1 MKKSKLHLF
10 LASCLLIFGLLQ
22 SAFAQNRTVT
32 GKVTSDKGEPVVGAT
47 VTATNSGIPGATKS
61 AVTNSNG
68 EFSIQV
74 ALHDALT
81 VTSVGYESRQISIGA
96 QNSIALTLASR
107 SGAMDVVVVVGYG
120 VQNRRDVTGSITKI
134 DNKVLSALPVSSFD
148 AALQGRAS
156 GVQVTQSTGMAGAGT
171 QIRVRGTG
179 SITAGG
185 EPLYVID
192 GIPIASN
199 SGQTVGA
206 SNTNPL
212 ASINPA
218 DIESIEILKDASST
232 AIYGSR
238 GANGVVLITTKRG
251 KRGGPQISFSSRVAT
266 SNITRK
272 PMLLNTE
279 QFVALYKE
287 AVAMDYKFNPA
298 GAPATKVLPGGLS
311 DADALKTN
319 TDWQDATTHTGL
331 STFNDIAVSMGS
343 KKFRSYIGLS
353 HTRENSFLIND
364 VFKRYSGR
372 VNLDYTPFNSLKLGT
387 NLSYTYT
394 DQNYIPVGYDGGYGR
409 AISNAVPYF
418 PVYRADTLYR
428 FPVSS
433 NPVAEIYNKTRKS
446 KNQRAFASVFADLT
460 ILKNLS
466 LRVEGT
472 LDYSDN
478 RLYQLTTRVLS
489 NNPPS
494 NRNTSYLS
502 NRNGKAFFNY
512 DLKVKDI
519 HRFKFLLGGE
529 MLKYGSNTNTQSV
542 IFVPGAE
549 DWLFNNPVLPPD
561 SIPSPANPNLKIA
574 NPNNTRSKGAPSE
587 YSFMSYYSRI
597 NYALKDRYLLTATFR
612 RDGSS
617 RFGVNNKFGTFPAV
631 SAGWI
636 VTDEAFLKKVRA
648 LSYLKLKAGY
658 GKTGNAEIG
667 NYAQWGTTNT
677 NITQQYVGQAFYTIS
692 GLANPDLR
700 WETTKT
706 YDLGLEYGF
715 NKNRITGEVAFY
727 VKDASDL
734 FLNVRTSTSTGY
746 GSVLGNYGKVRNK
759 GIEFSIS
766 SKNIT
771 GKNFTWTTDFN
782 VARNVNKVL
791 DIGTTSPDA
800 LGGNGDTRVIV
811 GKPIGSNYLVKTLY
825 IDPADGAPVYEQLDP
840 VTKKAGGTTKV
851 YNSQRDRQIVGTPYP
866 DFFGGIDNRFTWNNI
881 DFGFTG
887 TYQVG
892 GNIYD
897 DAEKF
902 QLNNIGDWNPKA
914 DVLARW
920 QKPGDITTIPRLTLG
935 LGGIERTRNTTE
947 FLHSASYFRM
957 KVISLGYRI
966 PQNLTRKLHISNA
979 RLGLS
984 AGNVFTLSDYK
995 GDPEIFRDATSSQQ
1009 RNISP
1014 NVTYLTPPQ
1023 SRTYT
1028 LNLNLNF

>member
-1 MKKSKLHLF
+1 MRKCTLHRSLTV
-10 LASCLLIFGLLQ
+10 CLLMFGLLQ
-22 SAFAQNRTVT
+22 FVFAQNRTVT
-32 GKVTSDKGEPVVGAT
+32 GKVTNDRGEPVAGAS
-47 VTATNSGIPGATKS
+47 VAATSSNSPGATKY
-61 AVTNSNG
+61 AITNSNG

-74 ALHDALT
+74 SQNDALT
-81 VTSVGYESRQISIGA
+81 VTSVGYEPRQMSISG
-96 QNSIALTLASR
+96 QNNVALTLVSR
-107 SGAMDVVVVVGYG
+107 SGALNEVVVVGYG
-120 VQNRRDVTGSITKI
+120 VQNRRDLTGSVAKI
-134 DNKVLSALPVSSFD
+134 DNKVLSAVPVSSFD
-148 AALQGRAS
+148 AALQGRAA

-171 QIRVRGTG
+171 QIRIRGTG

-199 SGQTVGA
+199 SGQTIGA
-206 SNTNPL
+206 ANTNPL

-251 KRGGPQISFSSRVAT
+251 KKGGPQISFSSRVAT
-266 SNITRK
+266 ATITRK
-272 PMLLNTE
+272 PVLLNAE
-279 QFVALYKE
+279 EFIALYKE
-287 AVAMDYKFNPA
+287 AVAMDYKFNPT
-298 GAPATKVLPGGLS
+298 GAPATKALPGGLS
-311 DADALKTN
+311 EADALKNN
-319 TDWQDATTHTGL
+319 TDWQEATTHTGV
-331 STFNDIAVSMGS
+331 STFNDIAISMGS
-343 KKFRSYIGLS
+343 QKFRSYIGMS
-353 HTRENSFLIND
+353 HAKENSFLIND
-364 VFKRYSGR
+364 AFKRYSGR
-372 VNLDYTPFNSLKLGT
+372 VNLDYTPFNSLKLGA
-387 NLSYTYT
+387 NFSYTYT
-394 DQNYIPVGYDGGYGR
+394 DQNHIPVGFDGGYGR
-409 AISNAVPYF
+409 AISNALPYF
-418 PVYRADTLYR
+418 PIYQADTLYR

-446 KNQRAFASVFADLT
+446 KNQRSFASLFADLT
-460 ILKNLS
+460 IVKNLS
-466 LRVEGT
+466 LRLEGT

-478 RLYQLTTRVLS
+478 RLYQLTTRILS

-494 NRNTSYLS
+494 NRNTSFLS
-502 NRNGKAFFNY
+502 NRNGKAFLNY
-512 DLKVKDI
+512 DLKIHDI

-529 MLKYGSNTNTQSV
+529 GLKYVSKSNSQNV
-542 IFVPGAE
+542 IFVPGTE
-549 DWLFNNPVLPPD
+549 NWLFNNPVLPPD
-561 SIPSPANPNLKIA
+561 SIPSPTNPNIKIA

-587 YSFMSYYSRI
+587 YTFISYYSRI

-617 RFGVNNKFGTFPAV
+617 RFGTNNKFGTFPAV

-636 VTDEAFLKKVRA
+636 VTDEAFMKRVNV

-677 NITQQYVGQAFYTIS
+677 NTTQQYVGQAFYTIS

-706 YDLGLEYGF
+706 YDLGLEYGLL
-715 NKNRITGEVAFY
+715 KNRITGEVAFY
-727 VKDASDL
+727 IKDATDL

-759 GIEFSIS
+759 GVEFSIS
-766 SKNIT
+766 SKNIA

-782 VARNVNKVL
+782 IARNVNKVV

-811 GKPIGSNYLVKTLY
+811 GKPIGSNYIVKTLY

-840 VTKKAGGTTKV
+840 ATKKVAGTTKE

-866 DFFGGIDNRFTWNNI
+866 DFFGGIDNRFTWNSF
-881 DFGFTG
+881 DLVFTG
-887 TYQVG
+887 TYQIG

-914 DVLARW
+914 DVLKRW
-920 QKPGDITTIPRLTLG
+920 QKPGDVTTIPRLTVG
-935 LGGIERTRNTTE
+935 LGGIVRTRNTTE

-957 KVISLGYRI
+957 KVISFGYRL
-966 PQNLTRKLHISNA
+966 PQNLIRKLRIANA

-984 AGNVFTLSDYK
+984 AGNVFTISEYK

-1009 RNISP
+1009 RNVSP